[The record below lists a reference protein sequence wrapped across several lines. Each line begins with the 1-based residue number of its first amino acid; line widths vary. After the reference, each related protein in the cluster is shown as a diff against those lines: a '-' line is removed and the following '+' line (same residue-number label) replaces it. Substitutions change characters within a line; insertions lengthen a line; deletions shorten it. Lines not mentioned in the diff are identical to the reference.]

1 MTVVFII
8 LFIIAFVFASV
19 CLYLS
24 TKLHEANV
32 RIELLEI
39 KANYCEQS
47 EKTLRKSVDIQTKC
61 IRDLNDIMKK
71 SVENKEATEPDTKAL
86 LAGWVIE
93 EPESS
98 SEQPRQIDVFRMQN
112 LINSLNYRNITPLY
126 PWQQFELD
134 KVLGPYG
141 IREERTNEKILA
153 ELFVLLLF
161 IALIVA
167 GVAIVCAIAKSDLPF
182 WMKLWLLRG

>member
-1 MTVVFII
+1 MTLILVILCIMAIVFTC
-8 LFIIAFVFASV
+8 V

-32 RIELLEI
+32 RIELLEV

-47 EKTLRKSVDIQTKC
+47 EKTLRKSVDLQTKC

-98 SEQPRQIDVFRMQN
+98 SEQPRQIDAFRMQK
-112 LINSLNYRNITPLY
+112 LISSLHCKNIMPLY
-126 PWQQFELD
+126 PRSQVELNQ
-134 KVLGPYG
+134 VLGLTEPER
-141 IREERTNEKILA
+141 RE
-153 ELFVLLLF
+153 
-161 IALIVA
+161 
-167 GVAIVCAIAKSDLPF
+167 
-182 WMKLWLLRG
+182 